1 MNNKLKIMC
10 VNAGSSSLKFKLYQ
24 VDEKVQSVSKIIEKS
39 KYLVP
44 FTSGNVERIGHED
57 AIFTI
62 KKGAEKKEEIKPILN
77 HDESVKLLLDNLIS
91 FDIVKSLDE
100 IGGVGHRIVQGDAYF
115 SSSYILDKDTEDKI
129 AELAPLDPL
138 HVYAHLTCFH
148 AFYHALPKS
157 VKHVAV
163 FDTAIIKVWNQ

>member
-62 KKGAEKKEEIKPILN
+62 KKGAEKKKEIKPILN

-115 SSSYILDKDTEDKI
+115 YSSYILDKDTEDKI